1 MFTNKLQWRFC
12 VTSVCDFAITIIT
25 SGNQMRNKCESNF
38 YRIDF
43 VVIPSYIELTYYL
56 YFSVFV
62 QIQVFSLYPYYA
74 QSNRFTDKY

>member
-1 MFTNKLQWRFC
+1 
-12 VTSVCDFAITIIT
+12 
-25 SGNQMRNKCESNF
+25 MRNKCESNF

-74 QSNRFTDKY
+74 RSNRFTDKY